1 MAEDLIEPMTPFLKA
16 WGHGVGRG
24 FFDGLIYFVV

>member
-1 MAEDLIEPMTPFLKA
+1 MTDNLIELMTPFLKA

-24 FFDGLIYFVV
+24 FFYGLIHFVV